1 MRCTEAQLETLS
13 TALDGYTRASLP
25 MRGADGTSRVEY
37 ELYSAAYRAE
47 CRALNRLEDAAVSC
61 GMSRDEPS
69 VSEWASARIAE
80 WLLSAPLTA

>member
-13 TALDGYTRASLP
+13 TALDAMTRSEVANDL
-25 MRGADGTSRVEY
+25 
-37 ELYSAAYRAE
+37 RAL